1 MGGGGSPK
9 SRLGKEIDRIY
20 QLPNAGGE
28 GVNKVARWQN
38 LIPSFP
44 LDCARVEG
52 VEAKSKEG
60 KGSNF
65 AA

>member
-9 SRLGKEIDRIY
+9 SRLGKEIDKIY

-38 LIPSFP
+38 LIPSFH
-44 LDCARVEG
+44 LDCAR